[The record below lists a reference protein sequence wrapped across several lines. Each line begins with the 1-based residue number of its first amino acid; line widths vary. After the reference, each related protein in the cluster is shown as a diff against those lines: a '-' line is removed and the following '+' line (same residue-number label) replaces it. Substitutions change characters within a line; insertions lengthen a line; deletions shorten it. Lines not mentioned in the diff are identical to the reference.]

1 MLVGLSDQLAR
12 IMESVFE
19 AYLGPDSVLASAVGQ
34 AVGSGEPEDIP
45 RRNTDVWVLGKK
57 YNAIQGK
64 MRPSLM
70 LSYGYKSSI
79 LARMSHKGFPKLF
92 FDYHRWIPNCNP

>member
-45 RRNTDVWVLGKK
+45 RRNTDVWVLGRK

-64 MRPSLM
+64 I
-70 LSYGYKSSI
+70 KSSEGVLHRYGCSI
-79 LARMSHKGFPKLF
+79 LVIG
-92 FDYHRWIPNCNP
+92 

>member
-45 RRNTDVWVLGKK
+45 RRNTDVWVLGRK

-64 MRPSLM
+64 IKPSN
-70 LSYGYKSSI
+70 
-79 LARMSHKGFPKLF
+79 GF
-92 FDYHRWIPNCNP
+92 